1 MSLSFPANE
10 NSLKRVYRRV
20 KKRKILPRMKSER
33 HSMQSKNLYSISI
46 NKKEKFF
53 KMFSFGF
60 APAYVFKIIRFS
72 NKSRKHHC
80 YNKIKLVFIVIF
92 YILLSTE

>member
-1 MSLSFPANE
+1 
-10 NSLKRVYRRV
+10 
-20 KKRKILPRMKSER
+20 MKCEQ
-33 HSMQSKNLYSISI
+33 HSMQWKNLFSKSI
-46 NKKEKFF
+46 NKKEKFY

-60 APAYVFKIIRFS
+60 GAAYVFKIIRFS

-80 YNKIKLVFIVIF
+80 YTKIKLVYIVNF

>member
-10 NSLKRVYRRV
+10 NSLRRVYRQV
-20 KKRKILPRMKSER
+20 KKRKILPRMKSEQ

-46 NKKEKFF
+46 NKKEKFY

-60 APAYVFKIIRFS
+60 AAACVCF
-72 NKSRKHHC
+72 
-80 YNKIKLVFIVIF
+80 
-92 YILLSTE
+92 